1 MPSQAD
7 DVKDII
13 SDKNF
18 WSKLSVVVKTL
29 NVAVMAL
36 RISDGIA
43 GGVMGK
49 LFDLCLQLDALYSAP
64 INGLDEE
71 ICEKKPEDLSGTV
84 AESIMIEDE

>member
-49 LFDLCLQLDALYSAP
+49 LFDLCLQLDELYSAP
-64 INGLDEE
+64 INGLDAE
-71 ICEKKPEDLSGTV
+71 IREKVSSG
-84 AESIMIEDE
+84 AFAALAHSA